1 MIAISG
7 KAARLLAEAGWTS
20 GRRAPVSDTIPK
32 THPAAAILESLS
44 GFRIGEIGP
53 GLECAKSD
61 VNFRAV
67 DDGRE
72 DIASLEDLLGEI
84 LVGIA
89 EVHEAHGELYL
100 DGRGRCFG
108 VSLMHSATWF
118 EGKSLDVALER
129 LLTGLRPQPILL
141 PGQND
146 VMFFGET
153 YGAGDARLFDPARS

>member
-1 MIAISG
+1 MITISG
-7 KAARLLAEAGWTS
+7 RAGRLLAEAGWTS
-20 GRRAPVSDTIPK
+20 DRRAPVSDPIPK
-32 THPAAAILESLS
+32 THPAIAILESLS
-44 GFRIGEIGP
+44 GFRIGEAGP
-53 GLECAKSD
+53 GLECATGD

-72 DIASLEDLLGEI
+72 DITRLEELLGET

-118 EGKSLDVALER
+118 EGENLDVALDR
-129 LLTGLRPQPILL
+129 LLTGLRPRPILL

-146 VMFFGET
+146 IFFFGET
-153 YGAGDARLFDPARS
+153 YGAGDARLFDPAGS